1 MKASGLSAIA
11 VAGTLVN
18 AAKGP
23 FLEQINDST
32 WVIGNDHWNLTQGA
46 LYATKLFWEGV
57 PGADLVGSAVGHYV
71 GYDGENNLKFTNA
84 TVASRGTG
92 YIDVSFS
99 AAAGDFHWVIFDD
112 LAGAYQYFVN
122 RALPDISILRTLWR
136 LAPDLFP
143 NGRTHLRDEPLPDFS
158 LYAGAANVQ
167 DETWQLADGSFV
179 TKYDWSNAVRDRD
192 FYGVYGPEA
201 GSWYIHPSTEY
212 YNSDHLSQTLTVHRE
227 SKTGDAV
234 QLNVVQDTSHFRVG
248 QKVAQPEGKVWGP
261 WLWYLNNGDVADAAQ
276 KRKEEDKR
284 VPYTWFKDAAY
295 HSRGGVRGTL
305 TLSDGRPAS
314 GAAVFLGDADTTV
327 RPSIQGRN
335 YYYTTYADDEGRF
348 SLDGVRSG
356 SYAVYATS
364 NGGRL
369 GDVYT
374 NFTAPVAVARDATLD
389 LGRLTW
395 GVPGRERER
404 VFQVGEFDKKAD
416 GFRNGGVPY
425 QHGAAALSPANLTFT
440 VGKSRDS
447 DWYFAQSALGKW
459 TIEFGLA
466 AGDVAAANRTDR
478 TALLLSVSLAGYSQ
492 SGALDVDVN
501 GRVYGSLSKD
511 GLTSDP
517 ALYRSGKVSGEWRFL
532 QYEIDADVLRPGV
545 NTVGFTVTRYTQ
557 WRGFLWDS
565 IILEWV

>member
-1 MKASGLSAIA
+1 MKVPGLSAIA

-71 GYDGENNLKFTNA
+71 GYDGENNFRFTNA
-84 TVASRGTG
+84 TVASRGTD

-112 LAGAYQYFVN
+112 LTGAYQYFVN

-143 NGRTHLRDEPLPDFS
+143 NGRTHLKDEPLPDFS
-158 LYAGAANVQ
+158 LYASATNVQ
-167 DETWQLADGSFV
+167 DETWQLADGSFI

-192 FYGVYGPEA
+192 FYGVYGPKA

-261 WLWYLNNGDVADAAQ
+261 WLWYLNNGDVADAAR
-276 KRKEEDKR
+276 KRKEEDKH

-295 HSRGGVRGTL
+295 HSRGGVQGTL

-335 YYYTTYADDEGRF
+335 YYYTTYANDKGRF
-348 SLDGVRSG
+348 SFDGVRSG

-364 NGGRL
+364 NGGKL

-374 NFTAPVAVARDATLD
+374 NFTAPVTVAKDKTLN
-389 LGRLTW
+389 LGQLTW
-395 GVPGRERER
+395 GVPPKGKR
-404 VFQVGEFDKKAD
+404 VFQVGEFDKKAS

-425 QHGAAALSPANLTFT
+425 QHGVAAQSPANLTFT
-440 VGKSRDS
+440 VGESRDS

-466 AGDVAAANRTDR
+466 ASDVAANRT
-478 TALLLSVSLAGYSQ
+478 ALLSVSLAGYSQ

-501 GRVYGSLSKD
+501 GHVYGSLNKD

-532 QYEIDADVLRPGV
+532 QYRIDADVLRAGV

-565 IILEWV
+565 IILEWI

>member
-1 MKASGLSAIA
+1 MKVSGLSAAIA

-32 WVIGNDHWNLTQGA
+32 WGA

-71 GYDGENNLKFTNA
+71 GYDGENNLRFTNA
-84 TVASRGTG
+84 TVASRGTD

-112 LAGAYQYFVN
+112 LTGAYQYFVN

-143 NGRTHLRDEPLPDFS
+143 NGRTHLKDEPLPDFS
-158 LYAGAANVQ
+158 LYASATNVQ
-167 DETWQLADGSFV
+167 DETWQLADGSFI

-192 FYGVYGPEA
+192 FYGVYGPNA
-201 GSWYIHPSTEY
+201 GSWYIHPSTESEY

-248 QKVAQPEGKVWGP
+248 QTVAQPEGKVWGP
-261 WLWYLNNGDVADAAQ
+261 WLWYLNNGDVADAVR
-276 KRKEEDKR
+276 KRKEEDKH
-284 VPYTWFKDAAY
+284 VPYAWFKDAAY
-295 HSRGGVRGTL
+295 HSRGGVQGTL

-327 RPSIQGRN
+327 RPSMQGRD
-335 YYYTTYADDEGRF
+335 YYYTTYADDKGRF
-348 SLDGVRSG
+348 SFDGVRSG

-374 NFTAPVAVARDATLD
+374 NFTAPVTVAEDKTLN
-389 LGRLTW
+389 LGQLTW
-395 GVPGRERER
+395 GVPPTSKR
-404 VFQVGEFDKKAD
+404 VFQVGEFDKKAG

-425 QHGAAALSPANLTFT
+425 QHGAAAQSPANLTFT

-466 AGDVAAANRTDR
+466 AGDVAANRT
-478 TALLLSVSLAGYSQ
+478 ALLSVSLAGYSQ

-501 GRVYGSLSKD
+501 GRVYGSLNKD

-532 QYEIDADVLRPGV
+532 QYRIDADVLRAGV
-545 NTVGFTVTRYTQ
+545 NAVGFTVTRYTQ

-565 IILEWV
+565 IILEWI